1 MLPLLHGTFDVITF
15 WSWYP
20 DPVVLFGVI
29 AASWLYLRAIG
40 PQRHRF
46 EDSAPVERKRV
57 MAFFLGLAAIVLA
70 LLSPL
75 EPLADDYL
83 LSAHMIQHLLLTI
96 TAPPLIIYGI
106 PVWVWA
112 AFRRREHLWRVW
124 RVLTLPLLA
133 FMLFHLP
140 FSLAHVPWFYNLT
153 LQSTTVHVA
162 EHFVFTAAAFL
173 VWWPVLA
180 PGRSFG
186 QLPAGLSILY
196 LFAQTIPGQLVG
208 ALITVADHPLYQTYA
223 DASRVLGISVMA
235 DQQAGGLIMWVG
247 TGTFYLS
254 AMSIV
259 FFRWARSEDARERER
274 WVASPAAQKP
284 ATLPA
289 DHADVAPSRAR

>member
-1 MLPLLHGTFDVITF
+1 MLPLLHGQFDVVTI

-20 DPVVLFGVI
+20 DPVVILGVS
-29 AASWLYLRAIG
+29 AATWLYLRAIG

-46 EDSAPVERKRV
+46 EGSAPVERARV
-57 MAFFLGLAAIVLA
+57 VSYFLGLAAIVVA

-96 TAPPLIIYGI
+96 VAPPLMLYGI

-112 AFRRREHLWRVW
+112 AFRRRERVWRVW
-124 RVLTLPLLA
+124 RVLTLPLVALV
-133 FMLFHLP
+133 LFHGP
-140 FSLAHVPWFYNLT
+140 FSVAHVPWFYDLT
-153 LQSTTVHVA
+153 LRSTVVHVA
-162 EHFVFTAAAFL
+162 EHFVFTGAAFL

-186 QLPAGLSILY
+186 QLPPGLSILY
-196 LFAQTIPGQLVG
+196 LFAQTVPGQLVG
-208 ALITVADHPLYQTYA
+208 ALITVADSPLYQTYA

-254 AMSIV
+254 AMSVV
-259 FFRWARSEDARERER
+259 FFRWAQGEDSRERGR
-274 WVASPAAQKP
+274 WSQA
-284 ATLPA
+284 L
-289 DHADVAPSRAR
+289 